1 MRINLILAL
10 LLMMTVN
17 VFADGRSVTGT
28 VFSAEDNEPLI
39 GATVKVK
46 GENNAAATDID
57 GQFRLNGVSPSAK
70 HLEVSYVG
78 YQPQTVEIKPD
89 MKIYLHTATEMLD
102 EMIVVAFGK
111 QKREAFTGSATVLS
125 SAEIEKQQVT
135 NPVQALDGR
144 VPGLIMNESN
154 SPTSSSAGNIV
165 IRGIGSLNAATTP
178 LIVLDGLPFN
188 GNLNDINPADIENI
202 TVLKDAASNA
212 LYGARGANGVIMI
225 TSKSATR
232 GNTKTTVNAK
242 WGVNTD
248 ARVQYDYIDNPG
260 EYYEAYY
267 LALMN
272 NYQYRQGMTFMESHI
287 LANNTIAKP
296 ADENGLGYMVYSVP
310 NNQFLIGDNGKLNP
324 AATLGNRV
332 AYQNQIYT
340 LLPDDWTKEGLRNG
354 FRQEYNLNLSG
365 GSDKYTFV
373 GSLGYLKNEG
383 LSYGSEMERTTAR
396 LKTTFNPYSF
406 LKIGANAGYTH
417 TENSTNYDVFDM
429 LYEVAPIYP
438 LYIRDGEGKIM
449 TDSHGKRYDYGYMD
463 VGLDRPVQ
471 KQANS
476 IQDDLINVSTSS
488 VNAFNMQG
496 FGTLD
501 FLKYFHLTVN
511 GSVYITEYRNK
522 SAYNPYYGYTANEG
536 GSVSINHYRVM
547 SLNYQQLLN
556 FNRSFGLNSLDLLI
570 GHEYTRDTKTRLM
583 GGKSNIANFEENTEL
598 GGAIIINSTT
608 SYKEMYNVEG
618 YFFRGQYDYDNKYFA
633 NFSFRRDGSSRFHPK
648 HRWGNFWSVGA
659 AWILTKE
666 DWMPQSNLLNML
678 KFKVSYG
685 EQGNDNI
692 GNFLYTDIYDIKNS
706 NDEVSF
712 SFSSKGNPDITWEKA
727 GNFNTGFEFE
737 LFNNRLSGG
746 IEYYHRKT
754 SDMLMWF
761 TAPYEVG
768 YSGYYDNVGDMVNQG
783 IELDLNAD
791 IIELPKFRW
800 SVGLNLSWEKNRVTR
815 LPAEKAVT
823 VVDGYNGYINGSNFI
838 GEGLP
843 VYTWYLKKS
852 AGIGENGEAL
862 YYKNDSE
869 GNLTT
874 TKYFDEASYYTCG
887 SALPD
892 VFGGFNTSFRIF
904 DFDISAQFNYSIGG
918 KKYDYG
924 YKALMT
930 APRTSETG
938 AGLHKDVFKCWTPEN
953 TDSQFPLWYFG
964 DSESAPFTD
973 MWLTDGSY
981 LTFKNLSIGYNL
993 PKRIIK
999 RLKMSKL
1006 RVYGVCE
1013 NVAYWTK
1020 RKGFDPRGSFTQ
1032 GSYGSYS
1039 PIRTI
1044 SGGLQIEF

>member
-46 GENNAAATDID
+46 GENNAAATDVD

-556 FNRSFGLNSLDLLI
+556 FNRSFGLNSLDLLV

-823 VVDGYNGYINGSNFI
+823 VVDGYHGYINGSNFI

-852 AGIGENGEAL
+852 AGIGENGKAL

>member
-46 GENNAAATDID
+46 GENNAAATDVD

-556 FNRSFGLNSLDLLI
+556 FNRSFGLNSLDLLV

-823 VVDGYNGYINGSNFI
+823 VVDGYHGYINGSNFI